1 MRTSSGTFDERRE
14 RIAGHEHTDPSPELR
29 HFCKMSRLAIGIDL
43 GGTSIK
49 AGLVSE
55 RDGLIEERSVIT
67 DAEAGSDRVLDQIA
81 DLIRAFLSSHPD
93 ICGVGLGFPGAVNW
107 DRTVAMKPVNIAGWD
122 RINVSDA
129 LLGRLSTALPVLVEN
144 DANAAALGS
153 CQFGAGR
160 HFDSFIMVT
169 LGTGVG
175 GAIIYQNR
183 IFRGAT
189 GSAGEIGHMT
199 IDFEGPLARSGVP
212 GAIEAYLG
220 QRFLSRHARYQLMN
234 DTDSVV
240 HQMAGMDLLDMS
252 PKILHEAALLG
263 DEGSIE
269 ILAWAGHKLGVV
281 LGSAVNLLDI
291 RKVVVGGGISA
302 AGDFILDAA
311 RASLIEY
318 TTPALR
324 DGLDIVQEPRGND
337 MGMLGAAHLIFQHLD
352 DTPHPN
358 R

>member
-1 MRTSSGTFDERRE
+1 M
-14 RIAGHEHTDPSPELR
+14 PE
-29 HFCKMSRLAIGIDL
+29 SRLAVGVDL

-55 RDGLIEERSVIT
+55 MDGLVEERSVVT
-67 DAEAGSDRVLDQIA
+67 DAENGADRVLDQIA
-81 DLIRAFLSSHPD
+81 DLVNGFLRQYPGISG
-93 ICGVGLGFPGAVNW
+93 IGLGFPGAVNW
-107 DRTVAMKPVNIAGWD
+107 ERTEAIKPVNISGWN
-122 RINVSDA
+122 RINVSQA
-129 LLGRLSTALPVLVEN
+129 LNGRLDCALDVLVEN

-160 HFDSFIMVT
+160 NFDSFIMVT

-175 GAIIYQNR
+175 GAIIYHNR

-199 IDFEGPLARSGVP
+199 IDFEGPLARSGIP

-234 DTDSVV
+234 EQGSLV
-240 HQMAGMDLLDMS
+240 HGMAGEDLLEMS
-252 PKILHEAALLG
+252 PKILHEAAVLG
-263 DEGSIE
+263 DERSRE
-269 ILAWAGHKLGVV
+269 ILAWAGHKLGIV

-302 AGDFILDAA
+302 AGDYILNTA
-311 RASLIEY
+311 RESMSGF

-324 DGLDIVQEPRGND
+324 EGLEIVQEPGGND
-337 MGMLGAAHLIFQHLD
+337 MGMLGAAHLIFQHSDGLL
-352 DTPHPN
+352 
-358 R
+358 

>member
-1 MRTSSGTFDERRE
+1 M
-14 RIAGHEHTDPSPELR
+14 PE
-29 HFCKMSRLAIGIDL
+29 SRLAIGIDL

-55 RDGLIEERSVIT
+55 REGLIGERSVIT
-67 DAEAGSDRVLDQIA
+67 DADKGSERVLDQIA
-81 DLIRAFLSSHPD
+81 GLASGFMAEHPD
-93 ICGVGLGFPGAVNW
+93 VTGIGLGFPGAVNW
-107 DRTVAMKPVNIAGWD
+107 ERTEAIKPVNISGWD
-122 RINVSDA
+122 RVDVASA
-129 LLGRLSTALPVLVEN
+129 LCSRLEKTFPVLVEN

-175 GAIIYQNR
+175 GAIIYHNR

-199 IDFEGPLARSGVP
+199 IDFEGPLARSGVA

-234 DTDSVV
+234 EKESLA
-240 HQMAGMDLLDMS
+240 HGMAGEDLLDMS
-252 PKILHEAALLG
+252 PKILHQAALLG
-263 DEGSIE
+263 DEQSRE
-269 ILAWAGHKLGVV
+269 LLAWAGHKLGIV

-311 RASLIEY
+311 RLSMVEY

-324 DGLDIVQEPRGND
+324 EGLEIVQEPGGND
-337 MGMLGAAHLIFQHLD
+337 MGMLGAAHLIFQLQD
-352 DTPHPN
+352 GLL
-358 R
+358 

>member
-1 MRTSSGTFDERRE
+1 MSE
-14 RIAGHEHTDPSPELR
+14 
-29 HFCKMSRLAIGIDL
+29 SRLAIGIDL

-55 RDGLIEERSVIT
+55 RDGLVGERSVIT
-67 DAEAGSDRVLDQIA
+67 DADKGSERVLDQIA
-81 DLIRAFLSSHPD
+81 DLAAGFLTDHPG
-93 ICGVGLGFPGAVNW
+93 IGGIGLGFPGAVNW
-107 DRTVAMKPVNIAGWD
+107 DRSEAIKPVNIAGWD
-122 RINVSDA
+122 RVNVSDA
-129 LLGRLSTALPVLVEN
+129 LNGRLERDLDILVEN

-175 GAIIYQNR
+175 GAIIYHNR

-234 DTDSVV
+234 EESSLV
-240 HQMAGMDLLDMS
+240 HGMAGKDLLEMS

-263 DEGSIE
+263 DEGSRE
-269 ILAWAGHKLGVV
+269 ILAWAGHKLGIV

-302 AGDFILDAA
+302 AGDFILDTA
-311 RASLIEY
+311 RESLSEF

-324 DGLDIVQEPRGND
+324 DGLEIVQEPGGND
-337 MGMLGAAHLIFQHLD
+337 MGMLGAAHLTFQHADGLL
-352 DTPHPN
+352 
-358 R
+358 

>member
-1 MRTSSGTFDERRE
+1 MSD
-14 RIAGHEHTDPSPELR
+14 
-29 HFCKMSRLAIGIDL
+29 SRLSIGVDL

-55 RDGLIEERSVIT
+55 SRGLIGERTVIT
-67 DAEAGSDRVLDQIA
+67 DAEQGSERVLDQIA
-81 DLIRAFLSSHPD
+81 DLARGFLQNHPS
-93 ICGVGLGFPGAVNW
+93 IQGIGLGFPGAVNW
-107 DRTVAMKPVNIAGWD
+107 ERTEAIKPVNISGWN
-122 RINVSDA
+122 RVNVAEA
-129 LLGRLSTALPVLVEN
+129 LNTRLGTSFPVLVEN
-144 DANAAALGS
+144 DANAAGLGS

-234 DTDSVV
+234 ESDSLV
-240 HQMAGMDLLDMS
+240 HGMAGKDLLEMS

-263 DEGSIE
+263 DEGSKE
-269 ILAWAGHKLGVV
+269 ILSWAGHKLGIV

-291 RKVVVGGGISA
+291 RKIVVGGGISA

-311 RASLIEY
+311 RGSLNEF

-324 DGLDIVQEPRGND
+324 ADLEIVQEPGGND
-337 MGMLGAAHLIFQHLD
+337 MGMLGAAHLIFQHIDGLL
-352 DTPHPN
+352 
-358 R
+358 

>member
-1 MRTSSGTFDERRE
+1 MNQQ
-14 RIAGHEHTDPSPELR
+14 
-29 HFCKMSRLAIGIDL
+29 RLALGIDL

-55 RDGLIEERSVIT
+55 REGLIREHSVIT
-67 DAEAGSDRVLDQIA
+67 EAEKGADRVLDQIA
-81 DLIRAFLSSHPD
+81 ELVSGFLDDHPD
-93 ICGVGLGFPGAVNW
+93 LLGIGLGFPGAVNW
-107 DRTVAMKPVNIAGWD
+107 ERSEAIKPVNIADWD
-122 RINVSDA
+122 RVNVPEA
-129 LLGRLSTALPVLVEN
+129 LRSRLGSTGIILVEN

-199 IDFEGPLARSGVP
+199 IDFKGPMARSGIS
-212 GAIEAYLG
+212 GAVEAYLG

-234 DTDSVV
+234 KKDSLV
-240 HQMAGMDLLDMS
+240 HGMAGPDLLDMS

-263 DEGSIE
+263 DEGSKE
-269 ILAWAGHKLGVV
+269 ILAWAGNKLGIV

-291 RKVVVGGGISA
+291 RKIVVGGGISA
-302 AGDFILDAA
+302 AGNFILDAA
-311 RASLIEY
+311 RESLVAF

-324 DGLDIVQEPRGND
+324 DGLEILQEPGGND
-337 MGMLGAAHLIFQHLD
+337 MGMLGAAHLIFQQADGLL
-352 DTPHPN
+352 
-358 R
+358 

>member
-1 MRTSSGTFDERRE
+1 MSD
-14 RIAGHEHTDPSPELR
+14 
-29 HFCKMSRLAIGIDL
+29 SRLALGVDL

-55 RDGLIEERSVIT
+55 RDGLISEHSVIT
-67 DAEAGSDRVLDQIA
+67 EAEHGSERVLDQIA
-81 DLIRAFLSSHPD
+81 ELIRGFQTHYPD
-93 ICGVGLGFPGAVNW
+93 IVGIGLGFPGAVSW
-107 DRTVAMKPVNIAGWD
+107 DRTEAMNPVNIAGWNRVD
-122 RINVSDA
+122 VPAA
-129 LLGRLSTALPVLVEN
+129 LHQRLGETGIVMVEN

-199 IDFEGPLARSGVP
+199 IDFKGPMARSGIA

-220 QRFLSRHARYQLMN
+220 QRFLSRHARYQLLN
-234 DTDSVV
+234 QKDSLV
-240 HQMAGMDLLDMS
+240 HGMAGPDLLDIS
-252 PKILHEAALLG
+252 PKILHEAAVLG
-263 DEGSIE
+263 DEGSKE
-269 ILAWAGHKLGVV
+269 ILAWAGNKLGIV

-291 RKVVVGGGISA
+291 RKIVVGGGISA
-302 AGDFILDAA
+302 AGDFILASA
-311 RASLIEY
+311 RASLVDF

-324 DGLDIVQEPRGND
+324 DGLEIVQEPGGND
-337 MGMLGAAHLIFQHLD
+337 MGMLGAAHLIFQQADGLL
-352 DTPHPN
+352 
-358 R
+358 

>member
-1 MRTSSGTFDERRE
+1 
-14 RIAGHEHTDPSPELR
+14 
-29 HFCKMSRLAIGIDL
+29 MSHPRLAVGVDL

-55 RDGLIEERSVIT
+55 TDGLIGESSVIT
-67 DAEAGSDRVLDQIA
+67 EAEAGSGRVLDQIA
-81 DLIRAFLSSHPD
+81 GLVNGFRQAYPDLT
-93 ICGVGLGFPGAVNW
+93 GVGLGFPGAVNW

-122 RINVSDA
+122 SINVSDELNA
-129 LLGRLSTALPVLVEN
+129 RLASDFQILVEN

-153 CQFGAGR
+153 SQFGAGKQ
-160 HFDSFIMVT
+160 FDSFIMVT

-199 IDFEGPLARSGVP
+199 IDFEGPMARSGIP

-234 DTDSVV
+234 DTDSVA
-240 HQMAGMDLLDMS
+240 HQMAGKDLLNMS
-252 PKILHEAALLG
+252 PKILYEAALQG
-263 DEGSIE
+263 DEGAIE
-269 ILAWAGHKLGVV
+269 ILAWAGNKLGIV

-302 AGDFILDAA
+302 AGDFILEAA
-311 RASLIEY
+311 RESMVEY

-324 DGLDIVQEPRGND
+324 SGLEIVQEPGGND

-352 DTPHPN
+352 DHSNAT

>member
-1 MRTSSGTFDERRE
+1 MTE
-14 RIAGHEHTDPSPELR
+14 
-29 HFCKMSRLAIGIDL
+29 SRLAVGIDL

-55 RDGLIEERSVIT
+55 EDGLIGERSVIT
-67 DAEAGSDRVLDQIA
+67 DAEEGSERVLDQIA
-81 DLIRAFLSSHPD
+81 ELAGGFRREHPD
-93 ICGVGLGFPGAVNW
+93 ILGIGLGFPGAVNW
-107 DRTVAMKPVNIAGWD
+107 ERTEAIKPVNITGWD
-122 RINVSDA
+122 RVDVSAA
-129 LLGRLSTALPVLVEN
+129 LNRRLEADLDILVEN

-175 GAIIYQNR
+175 GAIIYHNR

-199 IDFEGPLARSGVP
+199 IDFKGPLARSGVP

-234 DTDSVV
+234 EKDSLV
-240 HQMAGMDLLDMS
+240 HGMAGNDLLDMS

-263 DEGSIE
+263 DEGSKE
-269 ILAWAGHKLGVV
+269 ILDWAGNKLGIV

-291 RKVVVGGGISA
+291 RKIVVGGGISA
-302 AGDFILDAA
+302 AGDFILNAA
-311 RASLIEY
+311 RESLVEF

-324 DGLDIVQEPRGND
+324 EGLEIVQEPGGND
-337 MGMLGAAHLIFQHLD
+337 MGMLGAAHLIFQHVDGLL
-352 DTPHPN
+352 
-358 R
+358 

>member
-1 MRTSSGTFDERRE
+1 MFSPGRE
-14 RIAGHEHTDPSPELR
+14 RIASQGHTDHPAELL
-29 HFCKMSRLAIGIDL
+29 HHCIMSRLAIGIDL

-55 RDGLIEERSVIT
+55 VDGLIEERSVLT
-67 DAEAGSDRVLDQIA
+67 EAEAGSERVLDQIGE
-81 DLIRAFLSSHPD
+81 LILAFLTAHPD

-107 DRTVAMKPVNIAGWD
+107 ERTVAMKPVNIAGWD

-129 LLGRLSTALPVLVEN
+129 LRARLEIPLPVLVEN

-153 CQFGAGR
+153 SQFGAGR
-160 HFDSFIMVT
+160 AFDSFIMVT

-199 IDFEGPLARSGVP
+199 IDFEGPKARSGVS

-234 DTDSVV
+234 DTNSVV
-240 HQMAGMDLLDMS
+240 HSMAGKDLLDMS
-252 PKILHEAALLG
+252 PKILHDAALQG
-263 DEGSIE
+263 DPGSIE
-269 ILAWAGHKLGVV
+269 ILAWVGHKLGVV
-281 LGSAVNLLDI
+281 LGSAANLLDI

-302 AGDFILDAA
+302 AGDFILESA
-311 RASLIEY
+311 RQSMVEY

-324 DGLDIVQEPRGND
+324 DGLEIVQEPGGND
-337 MGMLGAAHLIFQHLD
+337 MGMLGAANLIFQHLD
-352 DTPHPN
+352 DSLSN
-358 R
+358 G

>member
-1 MRTSSGTFDERRE
+1 MS
-14 RIAGHEHTDPSPELR
+14 DP
-29 HFCKMSRLAIGIDL
+29 RLAIGIDL

-55 RDGLIEERSVIT
+55 HDGLIGERSVIT
-67 DAEAGSDRVLDQIA
+67 DAEEGSDRVLDQIA
-81 DLIRAFLSSHPD
+81 SLAKGFIDEHPH
-93 ICGVGLGFPGAVNW
+93 ISGIGLGFPGAVNW
-107 DRTVAMKPVNIAGWD
+107 ARTEAIKPVNISGWNRVD
-122 RINVSDA
+122 VSDA
-129 LLGRLSTALPVLVEN
+129 LCGRLNRSMPILVEN

-175 GAIIYQNR
+175 GAIIYHNR

-199 IDFEGPLARSGVP
+199 IDFEGPLARSGVA

-234 DTDSVV
+234 EKDSLV
-240 HQMAGMDLLDMS
+240 HGMAGTDLLEMS

-263 DEGSIE
+263 DEGSKE
-269 ILAWAGHKLGVV
+269 ILAWAGHKLGIV

-311 RASLIEY
+311 RLSMAEF

-324 DGLDIVQEPRGND
+324 ADLEIVQEPGGND
-337 MGMLGAAHLIFQHLD
+337 MGMLGAAHLIFQHADGLL
-352 DTPHPN
+352 
-358 R
+358 

>member
-1 MRTSSGTFDERRE
+1 MSD
-14 RIAGHEHTDPSPELR
+14 
-29 HFCKMSRLAIGIDL
+29 SRLAIGIDL

-49 AGLVSE
+49 AGLVCE
-55 RDGLIEERSVIT
+55 QRGLIGERSVIT
-67 DAEAGSDRVLDQIA
+67 DAENGSDRVLDQIA
-81 DLIRAFLSSHPD
+81 ALSRGFIDDHPAVTG
-93 ICGVGLGFPGAVNW
+93 IGLGFPGAVNW
-107 DRTVAMKPVNIAGWD
+107 ARTEAIKPVNISGWD
-122 RINVSDA
+122 RVDVASA
-129 LLGRLSTALPVLVEN
+129 LCSRLDRTFPVMVEN

-199 IDFEGPLARSGVP
+199 IDFKGPLARSGVA

-234 DTDSVV
+234 ESNSLV
-240 HQMAGMDLLDMS
+240 HGMAGEDLLNMS

-263 DEGSIE
+263 DEGSRE
-269 ILAWAGHKLGVV
+269 ILAWAGNKLGIV

-291 RKVVVGGGISA
+291 RKIVVGGGISA
-302 AGDFILDAA
+302 AGDFILAAA
-311 RASLIEY
+311 RLSLVEY

-324 DGLDIVQEPRGND
+324 DGLEIVQEPGGND
-337 MGMLGAAHLIFQHLD
+337 MGMLGAAHLIFQHQDGLL
-352 DTPHPN
+352 
-358 R
+358 